1 MAANGKTQS
10 ILIASGTTRQIAQ
23 ENCCNW
29 QQNDQQLEAED
40 KIQLQHWKRNQ
51 YQ

>member
-1 MAANGKTQS
+1 MAANGEIHDQFKTP
-10 ILIASGTTRQIAQ
+10 SGITRQIAQ

-40 KIQLQHWKRNQ
+40 KIQLQHWNKRN
-51 YQ
+51 